1 MLSVREVHNLIVG
14 GEATMMEILD
24 LICSR
29 IVEVGKTYQD
39 DQSLLSVLTPYGLL
53 DPPTPTPAKILF
65 SRED

>member
-1 MLSVREVHNLIVG
+1 
-14 GEATMMEILD
+14 MMEILD